1 MSNRLV
7 VNGVELD
14 IDSNIAFPLSF
25 SIADIKDPQKRKR
38 SLSKSIKIVG
48 KQSNLNFFSSTY
60 SLTLSDVD
68 GSDVGFNFDPT
79 QRVTAKYYKE
89 SILVFDGLLQ
99 LNDVVLVNKTY
110 IFNCTLFSNFIDIFF
125 ILADLKVSEL
135 GWSEYNHNL
144 TRAIIEDSFDTSV
157 ILNGVAT
164 SNFTAG
170 VPDGF
175 GYIYP
180 LVDYGYN
187 YIPTTFN
194 TNNLIPLVYIREV
207 VSKCLS
213 LAGISFTSAFLDSD
227 LVKKMVLGFEG
238 GKRLSFSLS
247 ELNQRKIIF
256 DGAFYTSSE
265 ITSFVNEN
273 GYNYAST
280 EIYQIFANPKFT
292 ESVTSDLTNQY
303 DPSTGLITINQSG
316 SYNFTSSIPIYQQ
329 ITTGFAPTLIDAQRL
344 VSIDIKRNGS
354 IAGTISFTELSDAL
368 INETFSFNQ
377 NLYCN
382 SGDVISFELTIQ
394 TSLVYAQ
401 EGIVTVETQN
411 LVDATVSISALNVAM
426 LDNDIVELST
436 VIPDMKASDFL
447 SGFIKMFNLYISD
460 PDIYGDV
467 IIEPLSDY
475 YSATN
480 DFDDWTN
487 IIDYNKEFKIV
498 PSSTIEGKNYLFEF
512 QPQEDY
518 DNQSY
523 KDEWQANYGN
533 KKYVV
538 QSTFQTGNREY
549 KVPFG
554 QAVPIQI
561 VNSNIVLPRIV
572 KLNNNNIF
580 EPYKGKPKIYFYNGL
595 KAGNWRLADVSGTG
609 ASNRTTYPSVHH
621 FDNYENPTFDMNFEL
636 PQRIFYGNS
645 STIVTTDNIF
655 SRYHERFIK
664 EITGRDSK
672 IIECYAKLTNAQI
685 NTLDFAK
692 LIMLNGVLF
701 RLNEV
706 KEFDSD
712 VANSTQIELIKIIEA
727 SNPVTNT
734 VIGALGKNNL
744 IKVINATGAV
754 VNVISGGYK
763 SSGINVPIKKG

>member
-38 SLSKSIKIVG
+38 NLSKSIKIVG
-48 KQSNLNFFSSTY
+48 KQTNLNFFSSTY

-68 GSDVGFNFDPT
+68 GSDVGFTFDPT
-79 QRVTAKYYKE
+79 QRVTAKYYKD

-99 LNDVVLVNKTY
+99 LNDVVFINKTY
-110 IFNCTLFSNFIDIFF
+110 VFNCTLFSNFIDIFF

-135 GWSEYNHNL
+135 GWSEYDHLL
-144 TRAIIEDSFDTSV
+144 TRTIIENSFATSV

-164 SNFTAG
+164 PNFTAG
-170 VPDGF
+170 VPNGF
-175 GYIYP
+175 GYVYP

-187 YIPTTFN
+187 SVPTTFI

-207 VSKCLS
+207 IQKCLT
-213 LAGISFTSAFLDSD
+213 LAGISFSSAFLDSD

-238 GKRLSFSLS
+238 GKRLSFSLT

-256 DGAFYTSSE
+256 AGKFYALAE

-273 GYNYAST
+273 GYNYTST
-280 EIYQIFANPKFT
+280 ENYRIFSNPYFT
-292 ESVTSDLTNQY
+292 EVVTSDLTNQY
-303 DPSTGLITINQSG
+303 DDTTGLITINQSG
-316 SYNFTSSIPIYQQ
+316 TYNFTASIPIEQQ
-329 ITTGFAPTLIDAQRL
+329 ITTSFAPTLIDAQRL
-344 VSIDIKRNGS
+344 VSIDIRRNGS
-354 IAGTISFTELSDAL
+354 IVNTVSFTELSDAL
-368 INETFSFNQ
+368 IAQTYSFNQ
-377 NLYCN
+377 TLSCN
-382 SGDVISFELTIQ
+382 SGDVISFDLTIQ
-394 TSLVYAQ
+394 TSLTYEE
-401 EGIVTVETQN
+401 EGTVTVETQN
-411 LVDATVSISALNVAM
+411 LIDATVSVSALNVAL
-426 LDNDIVELST
+426 LDNDNVELST
-436 VIPDMKASDFL
+436 VIPDLKCSDFL
-447 SGFIKMFNLYISD
+447 AGFIKMFNLYISD

-512 QPQEDY
+512 QPQDDY
-518 DNQSY
+518 DNQFY
-523 KDEWQANYGN
+523 VNEFGNYYGN

-538 QSTFQTGNREY
+538 QSTFQTGDREY

-561 VNSNIVLPRIV
+561 TNSNIVLPRIV
-572 KLNNNNIF
+572 KFNNNVF
-580 EPYKGKPKIYFYNGL
+580 EPFKGKPKIYFYNGL
-595 KAGNWRLADVSGTG
+595 KSGNWKLKNVTGSGQ
-609 ASNRTTYPSVHH
+609 SNRTTYPSVHH
-621 FDNYENPTFDMNFEL
+621 FDNYQNPTFDLNFEL
-636 PQRIFYGNS
+636 PKRIFYGNS
-645 STIVTTDNIF
+645 STFVTTDNVF

-727 SNPVTNT
+727 SNPVTNS
-734 VIGALGKNNL
+734 VIGPLGKNNL
-744 IKVINATGAV
+744 IKIIKATGAV
-754 VNVISGGYK
+754 VNVINGGYLG
-763 SSGINVPIKKG
+763 SGINVPIKKG

>member
-38 SLSKSIKIVG
+38 NLSKSIKIVG
-48 KQSNLNFFSSTY
+48 KQTNLNFFSSTY

-68 GSDVGFNFDPT
+68 GSDVGFTFDPT
-79 QRVTAKYYKE
+79 QRVTAKYYKD

-99 LNDVVLVNKTY
+99 LNDVVFINKTY
-110 IFNCTLFSNFIDIFF
+110 VFNCTLFSNFIDIFF

-135 GWSEYNHNL
+135 GWSEYDHLL
-144 TRAIIEDSFDTSV
+144 TRTIIENSFATSV

-164 SNFTAG
+164 PNFTLG

-175 GYIYP
+175 GYVYP

-187 YIPTTFN
+187 SVPTTFI

-207 VSKCLS
+207 IQKCLS
-213 LAGISFTSAFLDSD
+213 LAGISFTSAFLDSA

-238 GKRLSFSLS
+238 GKRLSFSLT

-256 DGAFYTSSE
+256 AGKFYALAE

-273 GYNYAST
+273 GYNYTST
-280 EIYQIFANPKFT
+280 ENYRIFSNPYFT
-292 ESVTSDLTNQY
+292 EVVTSDLTNQY
-303 DPSTGLITINQSG
+303 DDTTGLITINQSG
-316 SYNFTSSIPIYQQ
+316 TYNFTASIPIEQQ
-329 ITTGFAPTLIDAQRL
+329 ITTSFAPTLIDAQRL
-344 VSIDIKRNGS
+344 VSIDIRRNGS
-354 IAGTISFTELSDAL
+354 IVNTVSFTELSDAL
-368 INETFSFNQ
+368 IAQTYSFNQ
-377 NLYCN
+377 TLSCN
-382 SGDVISFELTIQ
+382 SGDVISFDLTIQ
-394 TSLVYAQ
+394 TSLTYEE
-401 EGIVTVETQN
+401 EGTVTVETQN
-411 LVDATVSISALNVAM
+411 LIDATVSVSALNVAL
-426 LDNDIVELST
+426 LDNDNVELST
-436 VIPDMKASDFL
+436 VIPDLKCSDFL
-447 SGFIKMFNLYISD
+447 AGFIKMFNLYISD

-512 QPQEDY
+512 QPQDDY
-518 DNQSY
+518 DNQFY
-523 KDEWQANYGN
+523 VNEFGNYYGN

-538 QSTFQTGNREY
+538 QSTFQTGDREY

-561 VNSNIVLPRIV
+561 TNSNIVLPRIV
-572 KLNNNNIF
+572 KFNNNVF
-580 EPYKGKPKIYFYNGL
+580 EPFKGKPKIYFYNGL
-595 KAGNWRLADVSGTG
+595 KSGNWKLKNVTGSGQ
-609 ASNRTTYPSVHH
+609 SNRTTYPSVHH
-621 FDNYENPTFDMNFEL
+621 FDNYQNPTFDLNFEL
-636 PQRIFYGNS
+636 PKRIFYGNS
-645 STIVTTDNIF
+645 STFVTTDNVF

-727 SNPVTNT
+727 SNPVTNS
-734 VIGALGKNNL
+734 VIGPLGKNNL
-744 IKVINATGAV
+744 IKIIKATGAV
-754 VNVISGGYK
+754 VNVINGGYLG
-763 SSGINVPIKKG
+763 SGINVPIKKG